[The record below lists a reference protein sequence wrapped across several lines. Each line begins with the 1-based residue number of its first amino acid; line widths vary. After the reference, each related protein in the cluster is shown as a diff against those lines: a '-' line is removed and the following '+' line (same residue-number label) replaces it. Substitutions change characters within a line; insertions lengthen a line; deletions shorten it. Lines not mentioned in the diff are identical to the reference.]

1 MQQELPNTD
10 GSWCRLDPTTEIVVI
25 MSYCHV
31 HVNKPLSF
39 GMIVHIIHKVDICQ
53 LVQLCIVSD
62 NSNHTIGHDAND
74 QEATRE
80 KPTTE

>member
-1 MQQELPNTD
+1 
-10 GSWCRLDPTTEIVVI
+10 

-62 NSNHTIGHDAND
+62 NSNHTIGHDTND